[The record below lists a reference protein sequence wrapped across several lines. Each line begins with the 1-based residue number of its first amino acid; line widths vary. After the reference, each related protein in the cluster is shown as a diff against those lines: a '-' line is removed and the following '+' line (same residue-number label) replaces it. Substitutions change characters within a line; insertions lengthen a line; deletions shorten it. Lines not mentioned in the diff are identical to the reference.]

1 MAFDSNNYEI
11 INSLNCRFSYQVMK
25 DIFFNDMVD
34 VYKIHGNKSETR
46 KLVLTAFLMIQ
57 RFFRISI
64 PDEYVDMPIHFIGA
78 PDALGVVLEVPN
90 TRRDGECSFIG
101 MVQAKEGKKF
111 YYTNEYSAELNR
123 FVLCLLTENG
133 HTTLRLPS
141 QTLDEFIAA
150 II

>member
-1 MAFDSNNYEI
+1 MAIDTNDYEV

-34 VYKIHGNKSETR
+34 IYKIHGNKSETR
-46 KLVLTAFLMIQ
+46 KLVLTAFLTIQ

-90 TRRDGECSFIG
+90 TKRNGECGLIG

-111 YYTNEYSAELNR
+111 YYTNEYSTELNR
-123 FVLCLLTENG
+123 YVLCLQTV
-133 HTTLRLPS
+133 HTHTVVPFPS